1 MEGVLRK
8 YLLTLEDATMTP
20 SIIISSSRFL
30 IVRVC
35 GRWENRRKI
44 FNLDLLDN
52 RQNQGNE
59 NVEEVNF
66 NTSTGM

>member
-35 GRWENRRKI
+35 RRWENRRKI